1 MLSVKEK
8 IGRNIKKLRCD
19 KNLSQEKLA
28 ELMGLST
35 PAISNIENGKT
46 LTSFATLEK
55 MTKIL
60 DVNLYELFLFC
71 GECKEEILYKKL
83 FENINK
89 PEIIFRMNFYL
100 EKHYSM
106 HYLHPF
112 CILQIYTLDY
122 YH

>member
-89 PEIIFRMNFYL
+89 PEIKGNS
-100 EKHYSM
+100 EK
-106 HYLHPF
+106 LL
-112 CILQIYTLDY
+112 ILYEISENLLRSDKS
-122 YH
+122 H

>member
-55 MTKIL
+55 MAKVL
-60 DVNLYELFLFC
+60 NVNLYELFLFYE
-71 GECKEEILYKKL
+71 ECKEEILYKKL
-83 FENINK
+83 SENINK
-89 PEIIFRMNFYL
+89 PEIKSNS
-100 EKHYSM
+100 EK
-106 HYLHPF
+106 LL
-112 CILQIYTLDY
+112 ILYEISENLLRSGG
-122 YH
+122 